1 MKKLIKKALPKT
13 VVANGGLVWCK
24 CANASKATCNQVGM
38 GSTAVSAANQKQNR
52 L

>member
-13 VVANGGLVWCK
+13 VVANGAVVWCN
-24 CANASKATCNQVGM
+24 CAKATPATCRQVGM